1 VPDERRRYP
10 RVPTHLNV
18 LLLRA
23 GLRPRGCRVL
33 DISPGGL
40 FLECAVA
47 RGPQHPDEPPPPEN
61 GEAVEVRLLVRDGE
75 TPEHFTLG
83 GQVTHLTPSGLG
95 VIFDQ
100 PQPALMG
107 RLLRSEPAPASRHP
121 AAAGPSPPQ
130 LPPREENAMPGR
142 TAFYAVLAIAVLGL
156 ALALSQWLTTA
167 GMRQELDNLE
177 TAYAALSTELKQL
190 RGRQSELVALTG
202 TLADMGRQM
211 DSISTSVGELRS
223 GTESPA
229 TPTPA
234 PAAGVGTAPASTPA
248 PAPVAVEPGPPGPVP
263 AAGPWQVNLITLGN
277 REDAAAFAERAR
289 AQGVPA
295 EPMPVT
301 RAGQTLW
308 RVSVPGF
315 PDAEAAS
322 VKARDYQER
331 LDLEGAWVS
340 RR

>member
-1 VPDERRRYP
+1 
-10 RVPTHLNV
+10 VPTHLNV
-18 LLLRA
+18 LLLRT

-40 FLECAVA
+40 FLECAVT
-47 RGPQHPDEPPPPEN
+47 RGPQHPDEPPAPEN
-61 GEAVEVRLLVRDGE
+61 GEAVEVRLLLRDGE

-83 GQVTHLTPSGLG
+83 GRVTHLSPSGLG
-95 VIFDQ
+95 VLFDQ
-100 PQPALMG
+100 PQPVLMG
-107 RLLRSEPAPASRHP
+107 RLLRSEPAPADRHP
-121 AAAGPSPPQ
+121 AATGASPP
-130 LPPREENAMPGR
+130 PPREENAMPGR

-190 RGRQSELVALTG
+190 RSRQSELVALTG

-211 DSISTSVGELRS
+211 DSISASVGELRA
-223 GTESPA
+223 GTERPS

-234 PAAGVGTAPASTPA
+234 PATGVETGPASATATAPAADEPRASGPA
-248 PAPVAVEPGPPGPVP
+248 P

-277 REDAAAFAERAR
+277 RKDAAAFAERAR

-322 VKARDYQER
+322 AKARDYQER